1 MSLGMVVLT
10 VTGVLVYAG
19 VLQRVLDRMYLS
31 DRKALLLLAL
41 MFAGT
46 WLPTVTFGLVSV
58 SLGGAVIP
66 VGICIY
72 LLIRADTSW
81 ERWRAIVS
89 AVISAGAI
97 YGLTLLLPPEAE
109 MIPIE
114 PNLIYGIASGLISW
128 ILSRSRRDAWIC
140 GVLGILISDSATA
153 VINWTKGI
161 DQQLILG
168 GGGVFDAAVVS
179 GVLAVL
185 LAEFT
190 GEAVE
195 RIVRRRRMTREGQQ
209 R

>member
-41 MFAGT
+41 MFAST
-46 WLPTVTFGLVSV
+46 WLPTVTIGRVSV

-66 VGICIY
+66 VGICVY

-81 ERWRAIVS
+81 ERWRAIIS
-89 AVISAGAI
+89 AVISAAAI
-97 YGLTLLLPPEAE
+97 YGITLLLPPEAE

-114 PNLIYGIASGLISW
+114 PNLIDGIASGLIAW

-140 GVLGILISDSATA
+140 GVLGILISDTATA

-161 DQQLILG
+161 EQQLILG

-185 LAEFT
+185 LAELT
-190 GEAVE
+190 GEVVE
-195 RIVRRRRMTREGQQ
+195 RIVRRHRMTREGQQ